1 MSIVFRFKV
10 PDSGQH
16 LHKYP
21 KSMHVQKLNQSKWK
35 EFNLRQF
42 IFIFIFVYSNLSQ
55 FYCIIRVWG
64 ELPSKQ
70 VIQKISANE

>member
-10 PDSGQH
+10 PNSGQH

-42 IFIFIFVYSNLSQ
+42 IFIFYICLFKPFSVLLHNSSLGWTPLETGN
-55 FYCIIRVWG
+55 
-64 ELPSKQ
+64 PKN
-70 VIQKISANE
+70 IS